1 MNENLIKLIDL
12 YCDNELEEF
21 KKSDFYVN
29 IDSLCKEKKCEILLN
44 IGKAPHSESENVY
57 LSISLTNHKGEI
69 VEIFDD
75 GFLTTA
81 TELIKIDKKG
91 RMIFHY
97 WNEDKEFI
105 DDLQWIIKNI
115 NKMQ

>member
-1 MNENLIKLIDL
+1 MDENLIKLIDL
-12 YCDNELEEF
+12 YCDNEVEEF
-21 KKSDFYVN
+21 KKSDYYVH
-29 IDSLCKEKKCEILLN
+29 IDSLCKEKRYEILLS
-44 IGKAPHSESENVY
+44 IGKAPHSESGNVY

-91 RMIFHY
+91 RMIFHN

-105 DDLQWIIKNI
+105 NDLQWMIMKIGKT
-115 NKMQ
+115 